1 MDKLPEMV
9 QIAQDIEEL
18 KRVVQEDADVWL
30 NPAATHRIAKQ
41 MGALLVALKLQ
52 AADIKRL
59 TPLADIG
66 VAISRMKDWPC
77 IWRHEEDAGP
87 VLAFMRAYEDDKSVP
102 LGFRVTMMSY
112 DYDYDPREDTWY
124 ATPEEALAEAG
135 LMEVSNDN

>member
-18 KRVVQEDADVWL
+18 QRAVQKDDDTWL
-30 NPAATHRIAKQ
+30 GPAATHRIAKQ

-59 TPLADIG
+59 TPLAELGAAVSKMEIG
-66 VAISRMKDWPC
+66 HSLNHDLAYVTLV
-77 IWRHEEDAGP
+77 DAVGGWQVVDEYDAMGRAEILGKGP
-87 VLAFMRAYEDDKSVP
+87 TLRDAMVES
-102 LGFRVTMMSY
+102 
-112 DYDYDPREDTWY
+112 
-124 ATPEEALAEAG
+124 G